1 MHIYVSH
8 ENFHAQAQ
16 MPVRV
21 RLLAE
26 DQRKMMQ
33 GKFGLLKRSM
43 YVARHAASNWEC
55 DGQEHIKRW
64 NYEVGQRSK
73 ILFHLRNNKI
83 SAMTH
88 DDFVVTGPVFNLI
101 GLKNKRSGVYPIQ
114 TKIIS
119 RGSTESIKA
128 CEQKDAL
135 EREREEWCT
144 SMIPAM
150 WTCMSGK
157 SCLRMRTRC
166 RIQQQTTQ

>member
-1 MHIYVSH
+1 
-8 ENFHAQAQ
+8 

-88 DDFVVTGPVFNLI
+88 DDFVVTGP
-101 GLKNKRSGVYPIQ
+101 RCSTSSGSRTSAQECIQ
-114 TKIIS
+114 SK
-119 RGSTESIKA
+119 
-128 CEQKDAL
+128 QKSSVAGRQRASKL
-135 EREREEWCT
+135 
-144 SMIPAM
+144 
-150 WTCMSGK
+150 
-157 SCLRMRTRC
+157 
-166 RIQQQTTQ
+166 